1 MLLNVAP
8 SRVIRKQI
16 YSLLCITEV
25 TVEESRGIY
34 ILKENETLS
43 IRRILFW
50 DFPGGPVVKNLHCN
64 SGGVGS
70 IPGQGT
76 KVPHTEKQLS
86 SHNATTEPTQC
97 N

>member
-1 MLLNVAP
+1 MERIKMKLICFAVAEG
-8 SRVIRKQI
+8 RIHWWIQ
-16 YSLLCITEV
+16 SLWEG
-25 TVEESRGIY
+25 ERRS
-34 ILKENETLS
+34 KELDK
-43 IRRILFW
+43 R